1 MKKKILIKASGITA
15 PSWRGYNAGVGR
27 STLMLLKSL
36 AKISNLPFDIEIYAS
51 GLSSVGFDFHNLPFK
66 HFSFPIP
73 EKIGCELTR
82 IEPFIRSKFVN
93 YDLLHIPHNLDEVHS
108 KESYIVTLHDVIAY
122 DRAIANN
129 DIKTAKKWQKMA
141 SRAKAIM
148 TCSQYSKSEI
158 VSKLNICPEVVSVVY
173 WGASTDKFYIEDKNI
188 TKRNLHLLG
197 IDGPYFVSISCAHPR
212 KNIRILLKAFQLFL
226 QTNPKHK
233 LVLVWSNPPQDILQ
247 TYAKEISDL
256 KIVFLKYVSDEY
268 LRSLY
273 NGATLTMYPSRSEG
287 FGFTILESFGCG
299 SRVMTCLNSC
309 LQEICRDFAL
319 YVGEDNVD
327 EMVDVMKYFE
337 KNLFNMEL
345 FKKMS
350 NNLLP
355 SFSWDETAS
364 KYVDFYT
371 KSLLL

>member
-173 WGASTDKFYIEDKNI
+173 WGA
-188 TKRNLHLLG
+188 
-197 IDGPYFVSISCAHPR
+197 
-212 KNIRILLKAFQLFL
+212 
-226 QTNPKHK
+226 
-233 LVLVWSNPPQDILQ
+233 
-247 TYAKEISDL
+247 
-256 KIVFLKYVSDEY
+256 
-268 LRSLY
+268 
-273 NGATLTMYPSRSEG
+273 
-287 FGFTILESFGCG
+287 
-299 SRVMTCLNSC
+299 
-309 LQEICRDFAL
+309 
-319 YVGEDNVD
+319 
-327 EMVDVMKYFE
+327 
-337 KNLFNMEL
+337 
-345 FKKMS
+345 
-350 NNLLP
+350 
-355 SFSWDETAS
+355 
-364 KYVDFYT
+364 
-371 KSLLL
+371 

>member
-1 MKKKILIKASGITA
+1 M
-15 PSWRGYNAGVGR
+15 
-27 STLMLLKSL
+27 
-36 AKISNLPFDIEIYAS
+36 
-51 GLSSVGFDFHNLPFK
+51 
-66 HFSFPIP
+66 
-73 EKIGCELTR
+73 
-82 IEPFIRSKFVN
+82 
-93 YDLLHIPHNLDEVHS
+93 HS

-226 QTNPKHK
+226 QINPKHK

-287 FGFTILESFGCG
+287 FGFPILESFACG
-299 SRVMTCLNSC
+299 TPVMTCRNSC
-309 LQEICRDFAL
+309 LQEIGRDVAL

>member
-1 MKKKILIKASGITA
+1 MLYHHKFTAGGPHFCGLSIAFSAPQALLLFCLFWCCSIAFFALSTVKRQEEGKKC
-15 PSWRGYNAGVGR
+15 
-27 STLMLLKSL
+27 
-36 AKISNLPFDIEIYAS
+36 S
-51 GLSSVGFDFHNLPFK
+51 GLPKYDNNILCINAKVGFWKNL
-66 HFSFPIP
+66 FS
-73 EKIGCELTR
+73 
-82 IEPFIRSKFVN
+82 
-93 YDLLHIPHNLDEVHS
+93 
-108 KESYIVTLHDVIAY
+108 
-122 DRAIANN
+122 
-129 DIKTAKKWQKMA
+129 
-141 SRAKAIM
+141 
-148 TCSQYSKSEI
+148 
-158 VSKLNICPEVVSVVY
+158 EVVSVVY

-226 QTNPKHK
+226 QINPKHK

-287 FGFTILESFGCG
+287 FGFPILESFACG
-299 SRVMTCLNSC
+299 TPVMTCRNSC
-309 LQEICRDFAL
+309 LQEIGRDVAL